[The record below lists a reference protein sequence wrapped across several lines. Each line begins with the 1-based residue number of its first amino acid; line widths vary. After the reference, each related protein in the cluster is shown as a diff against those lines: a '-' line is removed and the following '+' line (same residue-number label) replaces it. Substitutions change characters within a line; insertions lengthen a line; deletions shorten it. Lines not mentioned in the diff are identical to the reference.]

1 MIYLDSA
8 ATTFQK
14 PLSVSYAMQR
24 AMRTMSSPGRGGYAA
39 ARAAEETAFRCRSL
53 AAELF
58 GVPSPEQ
65 VVFTSNAT
73 HALNIAIRS
82 LVPEGGRVAVSG
94 YEHNAV
100 TRPLHALGARIKVAA
115 SPLFDRAALLRAFE
129 NSISPELD
137 AVVCT
142 HVSNVFG
149 FVLPIEEIAAL
160 CRAEGVPLI
169 VDASQSAGILPFE
182 LDTLGAAF
190 IAMPGHKGLYGPQG
204 TGLLLCAHDAAP
216 LLYGGTGSAS
226 LEQTMPDFLP
236 DRLEAGTHNMPGIA
250 GLEAG
255 LRFVRERRERIERHE
270 RALIA
275 RAAAALRGMDGV
287 TVYAARDAAEQVGVL
302 SFNLDGREP
311 EKTADAL
318 AQRGFA
324 LRGGLHCAPYAHR
337 TAGTL
342 PNGTVRMSVS
352 AFTSAANIDAFA
364 RAAYWDFVSDIRV
377 RYLSSLPRS
386 EAAAIAAAADGLI
399 THPENDDIDWTPDE
413 FVSDWNDL
421 HRGEEPLK

>member
-287 TVYAARDAAEQVGVL
+287 TVYAARDAAEHR
-302 SFNLDGREP
+302 GRAGAAGLCP
-311 EKTADAL
+311 ARRT
-318 AQRGFA
+318 A
-324 LRGGLHCAPYAHR
+324 LRALRPPHGGNAAERNGAPERLRLHLGGGYRRLCPCAAEHR
-337 TAGTL
+337 ARL
-342 PNGTVRMSVS
+342 K
-352 AFTSAANIDAFA
+352 AALHKFM
-364 RAAYWDFVSDIRV
+364 
-377 RYLSSLPRS
+377 
-386 EAAAIAAAADGLI
+386 
-399 THPENDDIDWTPDE
+399 ENSCSFGCFFLRIILE
-413 FVSDWNDL
+413 Y
-421 HRGEEPLK
+421 E

>member
-100 TRPLHALGARIKVAA
+100 TRPLHALGARIKVTA

-204 TGLLLCAHDAAP
+204 TGLLLCAHDASP

-275 RAAAALRGMDGV
+275 RAAAALGGMDGV

-311 EKTADAL
+311 EETADAL

-342 PNGTVRMSVS
+342 PNGTVRLSVS
-352 AFTSAANIDAFA
+352 AFTSAADIDAFA
-364 RAAYWDFVSDIRV
+364 HVLRSIV
-377 RYLSSLPRS
+377 R
-386 EAAAIAAAADGLI
+386 G
-399 THPENDDIDWTPDE
+399 
-413 FVSDWNDL
+413 
-421 HRGEEPLK
+421 